1 VSPAARPRLCLIVNP
16 VASGVTPRSI
26 ADAVHALQVYCDVEE
41 RRTER
46 RGHATEL
53 AHEAIEEGFDALVIL
68 AGDGTA
74 NEVLN
79 GVGPDV
85 PVGVLPAGGTSVLP
99 RALGLPRSV
108 AACARLIG
116 DAARTRTTRP
126 LTLGTINGRR
136 FAFAAGIGFDA
147 DAVRRVDEAGRDKG
161 RRPGDAYFALQV
173 ARVFGSGRYAH
184 PVLTVEAGGTT
195 FRGTTVLVANCHP
208 WSYLGPFPLRLAP
221 FARFDGGLDAVV
233 PQDMRLRYLMR
244 YARYLLLTGGHAA
257 GHDPVLRYLHD
268 LDELVVRCDRPLP
281 VQADGDDLGDYSEIR
296 LGVVRNA
303 ARLLV

>member
-26 ADAVHALQVYCDVEE
+26 EDALQALRVFCDVEE

-46 RGHATEL
+46 RGHATEI
-53 AHEAIEEGFDALVIL
+53 ARDAIEEGFDALVIL

-116 DAARTRTTRP
+116 DAARTWTTRP

-147 DAVRRVDEAGRDKG
+147 EAVRRVDDAGRARG

-173 ARVFGSGRYAH
+173 ARVFGSGRYST
-184 PVLTVEAGGTT
+184 PVLTVEAEGRSL
-195 FRGTTVLVANCHP
+195 RGTTVLVANCHP

-221 FARFDGGLDAVV
+221 FARFDGGLDAVI
-233 PQDMRLRYLMR
+233 PTDMRWRHLMR
-244 YARYLLLTGGHAA
+244 YARYLLVTGGHSA
-257 GHDPVLRYLHD
+257 GRDPRLRYLHD
-268 LDELVVRCDRPLP
+268 LDELLVRCDRPLP
-281 VQADGDDLGDYSEIR
+281 VQADGDDLGDFAEIR

>member
-1 VSPAARPRLCLIVNP
+1 LSPAVRPRLCLIVNP
-16 VASGVTPRSI
+16 VASGVTQRTI
-26 ADAVHALQVYCDVEE
+26 EDALHALRVFCDVEE

-46 RGHATEL
+46 RGHATEI

-99 RALGLPRSV
+99 RALGLPRTV

-116 DAARTRTTRP
+116 AAARSRTTRP
-126 LTLGTINGRR
+126 LTLGTINERR

-147 DAVRRVDEAGRDKG
+147 EAVRRVDDAGRAKG
-161 RRPGDAYFALQV
+161 RRPGDAYFAMQV
-173 ARVFGSGRYAH
+173 AKVYGSGRYAH
-184 PVLTVEAGGTT
+184 PVLTVEAGGESL
-195 FRGTTVLVANCHP
+195 RGSSVLVANCHP

-233 PQDMRLRYLMR
+233 PHDMRWRQLPR
-244 YARYLLLTGGHAA
+244 YARYLLVTGGHSA
-257 GHDPVLRYLHD
+257 GHDRDLRYLHD
-268 LDELVVRCDRPLP
+268 VDELVVRCDRPLP
-281 VQADGDDLGDYSEIR
+281 VQADGDDLGDHDEIR